1 MNKHKLI
8 LTSSVANS
16 FEWYDYALFS
26 HFAPI
31 IGQKF
36 FPLVF
41 FYSMLFEHL
50 PLAI

>member
-16 FEWYDYALFS
+16 FEWYDYALFG

-31 IGQKF
+31 IG
-36 FPLVF
+36 
-41 FYSMLFEHL
+41 
-50 PLAI
+50 